1 MRKSPSWSRENEQSD
16 QCSFMPTNGNGFL
29 KMAWKA
35 LGAVSVCVLVSACSL
50 LKPQAETPVPTATDQ
65 GERKIVSIQQSD
77 TQRDI
82 ITGERKFV
90 FCNGKDCNA
99 VTQKSAQPRPRTV
112 VVPSKKAADGEQ
124 DGVRTFRVGFDYD
137 RSTLNDDGIKVLEEA
152 SAFAAEKK
160 AGEIRIHG
168 KADSYDRDAYNL
180 KLAERRAKTVERF
193 LKGKKLAAKLIVDAS
208 VVRVSADGV
217 YPPGE
222 TFKGRRVDLDIVI
235 EIVSANK

>member
-1 MRKSPSWSRENEQSD
+1 M
-16 QCSFMPTNGNGFL
+16 TNKGSNGR
-29 KMAWKA
+29 MTGWKTVG
-35 LGAVSVCVLVSACSL
+35 LVSVALMLSACSI
-50 LKPQAETPVPTATDQ
+50 LKRGEDVKVPEATEQ
-65 GERKIVSIQQSD
+65 GERKVVAIQQSD

-82 ITGERKFV
+82 TTGERRFV

-99 VTQKSAQPRPRTV
+99 VTQKSVQPKPRTV
-112 VVPSKKAADGEQ
+112 VVPSKKAQEVADE
-124 DGVRTFRVGFDYD
+124 GVRTFKIGFDYD
-137 RSTLNDDGIKVLEEA
+137 LSTLNADGLKVLEEA

-168 KADSYDRDAYNL
+168 KADSFDRDAYNL
-180 KLAERRAKTVERF
+180 RLAERRARTVERY

-208 VVRVSADGV
+208 VVRVSADGT

-235 EIVSANK
+235 EVVSANKKVP

>member
-1 MRKSPSWSRENEQSD
+1 MK
-16 QCSFMPTNGNGFL
+16 TVGL
-29 KMAWKA
+29 
-35 LGAVSVCVLVSACSL
+35 VSMGLLMSACSV
-50 LKPQAETPVPTATDQ
+50 LKQKEEAVVPMASEQ
-65 GERKIVSIQQSD
+65 GDRKIASIQQSD

-82 ITGERKFV
+82 TTGERRFV
-90 FCNGKDCNA
+90 FCSGKDCNP
-99 VTQKSAQPRPRTV
+99 VTLKSVSPKPRTV
-112 VVPSKKAADGEQ
+112 VVPSKKTGGDAGDEGI
-124 DGVRTFRVGFDYD
+124 RTFRIGFDYD
-137 RSTLNDDGIKVLEEA
+137 RSTLNADGIKVLEGA

-180 KLAERRAKTVERF
+180 KLAERRARTVERF

-208 VVRVSADGV
+208 VVRVSAEGV

-222 TFKGRRVDLDIVI
+222 TFKGRRVDLDIVV